1 VERLR
6 VFFYQ
11 KHLLTGREQSTF
23 SVWSSPSWTRR
34 RLLDALTRELRRIA
48 ASEYRVE
55 VDSGRVCL
63 SLAGTLHRNMRV
75 WRRSGITAFGQ
86 KTPILIAYR
95 RLEGGA
101 NPISLS
107 LSPSL
112 PFGVSCLFLSFF
124 MFSCV
129 KDFAL
134 TSTDGHKTV
143 ISLSTTEDQHLCLSI
158 QILEDS
164 SSGVS

>member
-1 VERLR
+1 VEWLR

-11 KHLLTGREQSTF
+11 RHLLTGREQSTF

-107 LSPSL
+107 LSLSL
-112 PFGVSCLFLSFF
+112 LCFCLFCSCPLCSFARAKLIYRLHRRRRCWLVHYQRPALVSCF
-124 MFSCV
+124 
-129 KDFAL
+129 
-134 TSTDGHKTV
+134 TDPRHT
-143 ISLSTTEDQHLCLSI
+143 
-158 QILEDS
+158 S

>member
-1 VERLR
+1 MELP
-6 VFFYQ
+6 
-11 KHLLTGREQSTF
+11 K
-23 SVWSSPSWTRR
+23 
-34 RLLDALTRELRRIA
+34 LDAPPSFGCPYAGAATNCGIRISCGSQLRK
-48 ASEYRVE
+48 
-55 VDSGRVCL
+55 GCL

-129 KDFAL
+129 KDLAL
-134 TSTDGHKTV
+134 TSTDRHKSVT
-143 ISLSTTEDQHLCLSI
+143 SLSTTEDQHLCLSI
-158 QILEDS
+158 QILADS